1 MDEQLMA
8 WATSRPEVI
17 AQPSNSTPFSH
28 LVTAIM
34 IKTAFKQGG
43 S

>member
-17 AQPSNSTPFSH
+17 AQPSNSTPFLQTSKSGNKKH
-28 LVTAIM
+28 QM
-34 IKTAFKQGG
+34 
-43 S
+43 